1 MKIVLSSRNKKKI
14 AEMRT
19 ILREQGG
26 VFEDVEIL
34 SLDDI
39 GYTDEVEETGTTFEE
54 NALIKA
60 SVPAEY
66 GYIGIADDSGLAVDA
81 LGGAPG
87 VYSARYAGEPCND
100 ENNNQK
106 LLSELENTPDDQR
119 TGAYVCAIA
128 CVLPDGRSFTV
139 RGECRG
145 RLLREYHG
153 DGGFGYDPLFYCPG
167 YQKTFAEV
175 TPEQKNA
182 VSHRGK
188 AVRAF
193 AKKFEKYVL
202 PTPALTGKQR
212 AKLRGMANNLQP
224 IFQIGKGGITEE
236 MCRQIGNALEARELI
251 KINVLETCLPTARA
265 AADAGAFTLGAAV
278 VSVTGRRFVLYRES
292 KENKQIEL

>member
-19 ILREQGG
+19 LLQEQGG

-39 GYTDEVEETGTTFEE
+39 GYTDDVEETGTTFEE

-66 GYIGIADDSGLAVDA
+66 GYIGIADDSGLSVDA
-81 LGGAPG
+81 LDGAPG

-106 LLSELENTPDDQR
+106 LLRELESTPDEER

-128 CVLPDGRSFTV
+128 CVFPDGRSFTV

-167 YQKTFAEV
+167 YQKTIAEV

-193 AKKFEKYVL
+193 AKRFGKYVV
-202 PTPALTGKQR
+202 PTPKLSGKQR
-212 AKLRGMANNLQP
+212 ATLRSMANTFQP

-236 MCRQIGNALEARELI
+236 LCHQIGNALEARELI
-251 KINVLETCLPTARA
+251 KINVLENAPFTARV
-265 AADAGAFTLGAAV
+265 AADAVAFACGAAV
-278 VSVTGRRFVLYRES
+278 ISVTGRRFVLYRES
-292 KENKQIEL
+292 KENKQIIL

>member
-14 AEMRT
+14 AEMRV
-19 ILREQGG
+19 LLQEQGG
-26 VFEDVEIL
+26 AFEGVEIL

-39 GYTDEVEETGTTFEE
+39 GYTDDVEETGTTFEE

-60 SVPAEY
+60 SIPAEY

-106 LLSELENTPDDQR
+106 LLSELANTPDEER

-128 CVLPDGRSFTV
+128 CVFPDGRRFTV

-167 YQKTFAEV
+167 YGRTFAEV
-175 TPEQKNA
+175 TSEQKNA

-193 AKKFEKYVL
+193 AKMFEKYVI
-202 PTPALTGKQR
+202 PAPRLTGKQR
-212 AKLRGMANNLQP
+212 ATLRAMANNYQP

-236 MCRQIGNALEARELI
+236 LCHQISNALEARELI
-251 KINVLETCLPTARA
+251 KISVLETAPYAVRTT
-265 AADAGAFTLGAAV
+265 ADAVAFACGAAV
-278 VSVTGRRFVLYRES
+278 ISVTGRRFILYRES
-292 KENKQIEL
+292 KENKQITL